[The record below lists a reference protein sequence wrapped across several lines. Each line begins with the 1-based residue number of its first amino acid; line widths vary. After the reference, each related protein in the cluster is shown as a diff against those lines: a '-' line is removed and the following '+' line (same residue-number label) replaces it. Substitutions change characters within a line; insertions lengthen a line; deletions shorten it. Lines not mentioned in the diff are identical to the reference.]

1 VHEYSDDDGTGGGGG
16 GGDDDGGGDDEASAA
31 VVVQWRWQRRS
42 QRRPFWGHARC
53 AAAAMA
59 LAKEVTRLPT
69 AWATAFVR
77 PRRKSFA
84 RSWRVQSDAQWLGEW
99 RHALLKDV
107 MYLFLIKTQQAQFV
121 N

>member
-16 GGDDDGGGDDEASAA
+16 GGDDDDGGDDEASAV

-42 QRRPFWGHARC
+42 QRRTFWGHARC

-69 AWATAFVR
+69 AWATAFAQEENPSRDPGAFNLTHSGLV
-77 PRRKSFA
+77 SGGTHY
-84 RSWRVQSDAQWLGEW
+84 WR
-99 RHALLKDV
+99 
-107 MYLFLIKTQQAQFV
+107 T
-121 N
+121 